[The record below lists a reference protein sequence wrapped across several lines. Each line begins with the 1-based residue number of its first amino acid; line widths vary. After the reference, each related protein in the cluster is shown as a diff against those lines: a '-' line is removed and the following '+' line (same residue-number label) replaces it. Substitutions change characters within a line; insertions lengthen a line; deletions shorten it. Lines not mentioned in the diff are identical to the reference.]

1 MALETGRR
9 VGSPA
14 RCGRRSK
21 DEVGWKIY
29 GRWRISQHPLPVT
42 PAKWRPRLRWGTP
55 LPGLLPA
62 GAPAPGD
69 QQPFR
74 LVAPFLR
81 LALIISL
88 SAGFGLGAVLALAL
102 ASGVPLG
109 PWWPALVQAH
119 GRAQLVGFVGLFI
132 LAIGLHFMPRLRGA
146 PLVSPMAA
154 RAGLLAL
161 GIGAVLQAV
170 SQPLLATGLAF
181 AGVDRGGLA
190 LGGLLEWL
198 GASAIVATLGLT
210 LRRGPPLS
218 WRGGLT
224 AILPFL
230 VFGLAMLWLALLA
243 GAVLSI
249 QVAATHARAYPAVAD
264 SALVDGL
271 LFGFALPVTVAVAA
285 RLLPIYFGVEVI
297 APLPLLLTFGTLAA
311 GALVRVGADLTG
323 QRLPLDLSNLLLG
336 LGCLAFPLLSGVPL
350 GRRRAI
356 RRADPP
362 AMVRAVR
369 YPNLLIRSAFAWLLL
384 ASVLFLA
391 AGLTPL
397 WGRPAGL
404 PGDVLRHVVTAGYLT
419 LLILGVGARL
429 IPGFARARLRPT
441 PRLLVVCIAGNLAAL
456 LRVLPPLAMALGVTS
471 PAWNI
476 AFGLSGICALLAVG
490 LFAGYVWPML
500 APRT

>member
-1 MALETGRR
+1 M
-9 VGSPA
+9 
-14 RCGRRSK
+14 
-21 DEVGWKIY
+21 
-29 GRWRISQHPLPVT
+29 T
-42 PAKWRPRLRWGTP
+42 PSEWRPRLRWGTP

-81 LALIISL
+81 LALVISL

-102 ASGVPLG
+102 AGGVPLG

-119 GRAQLVGFVGLFI
+119 GRAQLIGFVGLFI
-132 LAIGLHFMPRLRGA
+132 LAIGLHFLPRLRGA
-146 PLVSPMAA
+146 PLAA
-154 RAGLLAL
+154 PTSARLGLLAL
-161 GIGAVLQAV
+161 GVGAVLQAV
-170 SQPLLATGLAF
+170 SQPLLATGLPF
-181 AGVDRGGLA
+181 AAVDRGGLA

-198 GASAIVATLGLT
+198 GASLIVATLGLT

-230 VFGLAMLWLALLA
+230 LFGFAMLWLALLA

-249 QVAATHARAYPAVAD
+249 QVALTHSQAYPTMAD

-271 LFGFALPVTVAVAA
+271 LFGFALPITAAVSA

-297 APLPLLLTFGTLAA
+297 APLPLLLTFVTLACGTL
-311 GALVRVGADLTG
+311 LRVGADLTG
-323 QRLPLDLSNLLLG
+323 QAGALGLSNVLLG
-336 LGCLAFPLLSGVPL
+336 LCCLAFPLLSGVPL

-362 AMVRAVR
+362 AMVRAFR

-384 ASVLFLA
+384 AGALFLA
-391 AGLTPL
+391 AGLASF
-397 WGRPAGL
+397 WGQASDIPS
-404 PGDVLRHVVTAGYLT
+404 DVLRHAVTAGYLT
-419 LLILGVGARL
+419 LLIMGVGARL
-429 IPGFARARLRPT
+429 IPGFARARLRPA
-441 PRLLVVCIAGNLAAL
+441 PRLLVVCLAGNLAAL
-456 LRVLPPLAMALGVTS
+456 LRVLPPLATALGATS

-490 LFAGYVWPML
+490 LFASHLWPML
-500 APRT
+500 AQPPLHQHRAGPG